1 MEMLKISQLTGA
13 GARVVGLMPLQLYK
27 VTLGAT
33 KIPCFIL
40 GFPEV
45 RNWKQGLYAGGL
57 PKK

>member
-1 MEMLKISQLTGA
+1 MLKISQLTGA
-13 GARVVGLMPLQLYK
+13 GARVVGLTPLQAYK